1 MDFCGFAPCG
11 NLDGIQSI
19 NKACHVVYGIAVTE
33 GTVGVT
39 AFGADLHFI
48 ALGANGTGNDM
59 TVAAIEADKF
69 LQTTAIG
76 LHQLLTAL
84 QITQAFF
91 TAVQNDENTGPLGA
105 EFILGNVLCNG
116 HQRGDVC
123 GVVANAGAVDLS
135 ILNTQGKGLQVRE
148 HHINMGAEGNEIIA
162 AGIAD
167 RVDHIPCF
175 VDIHAC
181 CPQGFQPGLAELGAF
196 FLVMGGCGN
205 LRQFNQQIKGF
216 LTVCIHIRVAKQYD
230 KARQTLQKHLEMP
243 NATWADERCASMRYI
258 AKCCIAQNDVND
270 AKKWLHNAIAQAPYL
285 REPYIDFAT
294 LCYAE
299 QNWHGVI
306 FFATKALEIKHRSLS
321 YINEPQS
328 WGAYPYD
335 LLSIAYFYIN
345 DLQNALLNCKIAC
358 TMSKEERLHKNKQF
372 FESKAK
378 N

>member
-1 MDFCGFAPCG
+1 MKVCVYAIAKDEEKFVDGWFDSMSEADEICV
-11 NLDGIQSI
+11 LDTGSAD
-19 NKACHVVYGIAVTE
+19 N
-33 GTVGVT
+33 T
-39 AFGADLHFI
+39 AKRLKQ
-48 ALGANGTGNDM
+48 LGA
-59 TVAAIEADKF
+59 TVKTQKIDPFRFDVARNLSLKLVPKDADICVCTDLDERFEKGWRKCLEKAYSPDVKQYKYRYTWSF
-69 LQTTAIG
+69 LDDGQ
-76 LHQLLTAL
+76 
-84 QITQAFF
+84 
-91 TAVQNDENTGPLGA
+91 E
-105 EFILGNVLCNG
+105 
-116 HQRGDVC
+116 
-123 GVVANAGAVDLS
+123 GVVFWSEKIHTRDDFVWTHPVHEVLS
-135 ILNTQGKGLQVRE
+135 YVGGHKYKATYVPDMQLNHYPDNTKSRKSYLPLLELSVSEDPFDDRNMHYLGRE
-148 HHINMGAEGNEIIA
+148 YM
-162 AGIAD
+162 
-167 RVDHIPCF
+167 F
-175 VDIHAC
+175 
-181 CPQGFQPGLAELGAF
+181 
-196 FLVMGGCGN
+196 
-205 LRQFNQQIKGF
+205 
-216 LTVCIHIRVAKQYD
+216 AKQYD

-258 AKCCIAQNDVND
+258 AKCCIAQNDVSD